1 PLSKPDKFHSDALNM
16 GFSLQWRY

>member
-1 PLSKPDKFHSDALNM
+1 SKPDKFHSDALNM